1 MLFRSLVHAV
11 PEPGCFDGIEL
22 GPTLQ
27 REAAC
32 SHEPDSVEQAFVEQS
47 RRREG
52 VLYDVILSEEGG
64 RFYQEQNRNMILE
77 VSGEELE
84 PLPPGYFWA
93 DYRTLNLLTQV
104 NNCLN
109 IQLRNLLSLLE
120 V

>member
-1 MLFRSLVHAV
+1 M
-11 PEPGCFDGIEL
+11 
-22 GPTLQ
+22 
-27 REAAC
+27 
-32 SHEPDSVEQAFVEQS
+32 
-47 RRREG
+47 
-52 VLYDVILSEEGG
+52 ILSEEGG

>member
-1 MLFRSLVHAV
+1 MR
-11 PEPGCFDGIEL
+11 GITKGNPFL
-22 GPTLQ
+22 
-27 REAAC
+27 
-32 SHEPDSVEQAFVEQS
+32 EQY
-47 RRREG
+47 RLREG

-77 VSGEELE
+77 ISADRLN